1 MTLQETY
8 ARLQTLGIPV
18 AYRVFKSAQ
27 EPQFLVYY
35 LDNSR
40 KHGADSLNLISDD
53 NIIIELYT
61 DSKNIALEKQI
72 ESLFSDVELSKIESW
87 IEDENLLMIAY
98 EFTTINKE

>member
-1 MTLQETY
+1 MILQERY
-8 ARLQTLGIPV
+8 ATLQTLGIPV

-27 EPQFLVYY
+27 EPPFLVYY